1 MILLKS
7 IIWVINLYSIKCKY
21 NYYPK
26 KGLSIHQQ
34 YLKIYIPKIEE
45 C

>member
-7 IIWVINLYSIKCKY
+7 IIWVINLY